1 MEIREARS
9 SDAAAIQKLYQ
20 EVMGYA
26 YPLERMKEMIEKN
39 REDPCNFA
47 FTVWSGEE
55 LVAVMEAVIKYSI
68 HRDPY
73 LIINTL
79 AVAQRRQGMGIGTQ
93 MLAYAESFARQR
105 QLACLRLGS
114 QMKRIR
120 AHHFYEMNHF
130 HLIKEHKIF
139 ERPCQKK

>member
-47 FTVWSGEE
+47 FTAWLNGE
-55 LVAVMEAVIKYSI
+55 LTAVMEAVTKYSI

>member
-1 MEIREARS
+1 MQIREARS
-9 SDAAAIQKLYQ
+9 SDATAIRQLYRD
-20 EVMGYA
+20 VMGYA

-39 REDPCNFA
+39 REDPCNFV
-47 FTVWSGEE
+47 FTAWSGEE

-79 AVAQRRQGMGIGTQ
+79 AVVQRHQGTGIGTQ

-105 QLACLRLGS
+105 QLAALRLGS
-114 QMKRIR
+114 QMKRKR
-120 AHHFYEMNHF
+120 AHHFYEKNRF
-130 HLIKEHKIF
+130 QLIKEHKIF
-139 ERPCQKK
+139 ERSCRKE

>member
-9 SDAAAIQKLYQ
+9 SDAAAIQKLNQ
-20 EVMGYA
+20 EVMGYE

-47 FTVWSGEE
+47 FTAWSGEE

-79 AVAQRRQGMGIGTQ
+79 AAAERYQGAGIGTQ
-93 MLAYAESFARQR
+93 MLAYVETFARQR

-120 AHHFYEMNHF
+120 AHHFYEKNHF
-130 HLIKEHKIF
+130 QLIKEHKIF